1 MALVFDTVWWCA
13 TSLHDSPPI
22 CFPSERWFSIILS
35 TNTVNILLVPLD
47 PVLSSTHSKYCTLC
61 SYANSSTSSFS
72 TSFSSWE
79 DVVPTSK
86 ITNLCGA
93 FYNKNRWRKNYVSHW
108 QYTQS
113 QDNILRHPQT
123 LVYAMWPELIHYQL
137 LSCIA
142 KRYPIYCST
151 LAVQKSA
158 AYHSNFFQ
166 PEF

>member
-1 MALVFDTVWWCA
+1 LCWVVLADMTLVFDIVWWCA

-61 SYANSSTSSFS
+61 SNANSSTSSFS

-93 FYNKNRWRKNYVSHW
+93 FYNKNRWRKKLCKPLTIHTKPR
-108 QYTQS
+108 QYTEAPTNTGICHVTWINS
-113 QDNILRHPQT
+113 
-123 LVYAMWPELIHYQL
+123 
-137 LSCIA
+137 LSITVMHFPSIA
-142 KRYPIYCST
+142 
-151 LAVQKSA
+151 A
-158 AYHSNFFQ
+158 H
-166 PEF
+166 

>member
-1 MALVFDTVWWCA
+1 MCKIQPEESHNTAKPMHCVGWFWQTWYLALILSRPWGVWWCA

-61 SYANSSTSSFS
+61 SNANSSTSSFS
-72 TSFSSWE
+72 TSFSSWA

-93 FYNKNRWRKNYVSHW
+93 FYKNRWRKKLCKPLTIHTKPR
-108 QYTQS
+108 QYTEAPT
-113 QDNILRHPQT
+113 NT
-123 LVYAMWPELIHYQL
+123 G
-137 LSCIA
+137 
-142 KRYPIYCST
+142 IY
-151 LAVQKSA
+151 
-158 AYHSNFFQ
+158 
-166 PEF
+166 